1 MPRATLAPTSL
12 ANTIVAGSRQNFGY
26 LHENGYTISSI
37 GTGRLNFY
45 LKLTTDR
52 SDLRAQ
58 CMAGLL
64 RSIWR
69 ARASVIIDLGNN
81 S

>member
-1 MPRATLAPTSL
+1 MPRAGFL
-12 ANTIVAGSRQNFGY
+12 ANFPRSKIVAGSRRNFGY
-26 LHENGYTISSI
+26 LHEIGHTTSSAHSEYI
-37 GTGRLNFY
+37 NFY
-45 LKLTTDR
+45 LKLTTEGA
-52 SDLRAQ
+52 DLRVQ

-64 RSIWR
+64 RSVWR